1 MAGNHTKE
9 KVYPS
14 EYTYRGTVYP
24 SNNKEKPAIFMHIM
38 YRIAPNPVVARIRF
52 SYVDHKLKT
61 VVNCEVSRM
70 VNPDM
75 PETTEML
82 AEGLINMLVMNRKGI
97 KRFYTQYSKC
107 ADDDYRICIY

>member
-52 SYVDHKLKT
+52 RYVDHKLKT